1 MTLKKRPYQDHSS
14 RDSSP
19 DLPKTNLSPQRKIRK
34 TNTEKSS
41 GITKSGDN
49 RNKNNNSDDELD
61 DRYMNRSHSSIQ
73 ENVKKRAQDADI
85 NFEHSPAL
93 FQLKNKHDLSW
104 DELDIMF
111 EEELWNVL
119 NFTIHL
125 VGEDGSCID
134 NFYLKSFSTI
144 F

>member
-19 DLPKTNLSPQRKIRK
+19 DLPAEPEHLPTQRKIRK

-41 GITKSGDN
+41 GITKNSESIV
-49 RNKNNNSDDELD
+49 KNNSDDELD
-61 DRYMNRSHSSIQ
+61 DSYLNKSHSNIQ

-85 NFEHSPAL
+85 KFEHSPAL
-93 FQLKNKHDLSW
+93 FQLKNKHNLSW

-111 EEELWNVL
+111 EEELWNRMHL
-119 NFTIHL
+119 TIHL

-134 NFYLKSFSTI
+134 NFYL
-144 F
+144 